1 MTYAARTALLAGIC
15 REAAGWLKLS
25 GAPAPATPPASAIA
39 MKVRSCRKSVA
50 GMDVFKQVLVCVALF
65 NLSMIGSAAAQKPDQ
80 DRSMPPAIEWPRER
94 TAEGPAIN
102 YAVAFGGPE
111 LQPVAAGPAQALLTA
126 IVPWLSAN
134 FELPPSYQHPSIKLV
149 PATEILF
156 RRYRAFTAEK
166 QREVLNAIHGSA
178 ASPGNGRKAVAIYDD
193 VTRTIFLPEGWTG
206 RTQAELSVLVHE
218 MVHHLQKEARLIY
231 PCPGASE
238 KLAYEAQEKWLGLFG
253 LDLESEFEID
263 PFTLLATTA
272 CSF

>member
-1 MTYAARTALLAGIC
+1 
-15 REAAGWLKLS
+15 
-25 GAPAPATPPASAIA
+25 
-39 MKVRSCRKSVA
+39 
-50 GMDVFKQVLVCVALF
+50 MDVFKQVLVCVALF

-80 DRSMPPAIEWPRER
+80 DRSSMPPAIEWPRER

-102 YAVAFGGPE
+102 YAVAFGGSE

-126 IVPWLSAN
+126 IVPWLAAN
-134 FELPPSYQHPSIKLV
+134 FALPSSYQHPSIKLV

-193 VTRTIFLPEGWTG
+193 VTRTIFLPE
-206 RTQAELSVLVHE
+206 
-218 MVHHLQKEARLIY
+218 KEARLIY

>member
-1 MTYAARTALLAGIC
+1 M
-15 REAAGWLKLS
+15 
-25 GAPAPATPPASAIA
+25 
-39 MKVRSCRKSVA
+39 
-50 GMDVFKQVLVCVALF
+50 FKQLSLCAALVTLTT
-65 NLSMIGSAAAQKPDQ
+65 IGSSLAQVREKPD
-80 DRSMPPAIEWPRER
+80 DRSMPPAIEGPRER
-94 TAEGPAIN
+94 SAEGPALN
-102 YAVAFGGPE
+102 YAVVLGGPE

-126 IVPWLSAN
+126 IVPWLAAN
-134 FELPPSYQHPSIKLV
+134 FALPPSYQHPSIKLV

-156 RRYRAFTAEK
+156 RRYRAFTPEK
-166 QREVLNAIHGSA
+166 QRDVLNAIYGGGA
-178 ASPGNGRKAVAIYDD
+178 APGNGRKAVAIYDD
-193 VTRTIFLPEGWTG
+193 VTRTIFLPEGWNG

-253 LDLESEFEID
+253 LDLASEFEID